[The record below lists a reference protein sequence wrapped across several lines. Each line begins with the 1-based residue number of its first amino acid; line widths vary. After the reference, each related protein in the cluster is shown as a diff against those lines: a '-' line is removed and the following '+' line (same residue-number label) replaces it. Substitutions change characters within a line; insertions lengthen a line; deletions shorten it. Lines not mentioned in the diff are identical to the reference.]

1 MPSIKAPKN
10 SKMVAASSQVS
21 ATFTPR
27 VNEEINNKLN
37 QFIADNP
44 KLVQVVKNMPREYL
58 ERKYFLHKMQQKNR
72 REAYTN
78 KVAEWINASKQRD
91 LKEAFEQIVKNLP
104 ESARQRELISEV
116 KQYIKKA
123 GIKLG

>member
-10 SKMVAASSQVS
+10 SKMVAANSQVS

-27 VNEEINNKLN
+27 VNEEINNKLD
-37 QFIADNP
+37 QFITDNP

-78 KVAEWINASKQRD
+78 KVAEWINAPQQRD
-91 LKEAFEQIVKNLP
+91 LKAAFEQIVKTQP
-104 ESARQRELISEV
+104 ENARQRELIREV
-116 KQYIKKA
+116 KQYVKKV

>member
-10 SKMVAASSQVS
+10 SKMVAANSKVS
-21 ATFTPR
+21 TTFTPR

-44 KLVQVVKNMPREYL
+44 KLVQVVKNMSREYL

-72 REAYTN
+72 REDYTN
-78 KVAEWINASKQRD
+78 KVAEWINAPKQRD
-91 LKEAFEQIVKNLP
+91 LKEALEQIVKNLP
-104 ESARQRELISEV
+104 EEVRQKGLIREV
-116 KQYIKKA
+116 KQYVRKD
-123 GIKLG
+123 GIKVN